1 MLATSGSGMQAS
13 YVAVGSSH
21 GRRKATALFTAA
33 TFRGADLESAGWLSL
48 GDGDGDGDGK
58 GQELVAALGDLG
70 AVADRGAALPRR

>member
-1 MLATSGSGMQAS
+1 MQAS

-33 TFRGADLESAGWLSL
+33 TFRGADLGSAGWLSL
-48 GDGDGDGDGK
+48 GDGDGK